1 VAWPFLTKLLQHLGF
16 SPRWRDWVSAFLSFA
31 STKVVLNGVPG
42 ECVFH
47 ARGLC
52 QGDPLSPMLFLLVME
67 VLNALICKAEDWSL
81 FKPLG
86 VQAITHRASFYAND
100 LAWFVVLDH

>member
-1 VAWPFLTKLLQHLGF
+1 
-16 SPRWRDWVSAFLSFA
+16 
-31 STKVVLNGVPG
+31 
-42 ECVFH
+42 
-47 ARGLC
+47 
-52 QGDPLSPMLFLLVME
+52 ME
-67 VLNALICKAEDWSL
+67 ALNALICKAEDWSL